1 MTVVLFCGGQ
11 GLRLRERA
19 HDVPKPLVPIGSE
32 PALYHLMRYYAHHGH
47 RHFVLCLGHRAEALV
62 EHFVNA
68 RGRVAA
74 EPRDDGSVRVI
85 LHADDGGPWTV
96 DLVPTAPAASIGE
109 RLRAVRCFVEGTVF
123 LCNYADGLSDLDL
136 PAFLAG
142 FAASGA
148 MAGLIS
154 VPAPWG
160 FHLVSVEA
168 GGRVSRVSSAEQS
181 GLRINGGFFAM
192 RREVFDHLG
201 PGEDLARDLFP
212 RLIAAGRL
220 FGYRHDGF
228 WACMDTPQDWR
239 ALSEIDAGGAA
250 PWKIWLPPAGARPTP
265 TAAAEAKALR

>member
-19 HDVPKPLVPIGSE
+19 NDVPKPLVPIGGE

-47 RHFVLCLGHRAEALV
+47 RHFVLCLAHGAQAMV
-62 EHFVNA
+62 EHFVSA

-85 LHADDGGPWTV
+85 LRADDGARWTV
-96 DLVPTAPAASIGE
+96 HLVPTAPAACVAE
-109 RLRAVRCFVEGTVF
+109 RLRAVRSFVEGPMF

-136 PAFLAG
+136 PAFLAD

-148 MAGLIS
+148 IAGLIS

-168 GGRVSRVSSAEQS
+168 DGRVSRLSSAEQS
-181 GLRINGGFFAM
+181 GLRINGGFCAM

-239 ALSEIDAGGAA
+239 TLSEIDAGGAA
-250 PWKIWLPPAGARPTP
+250 PWKIWLPQAGAGPAPTP
-265 TAAAEAKALR
+265 VAEVEALR

>member
-1 MTVVLFCGGQ
+1 M
-11 GLRLRERA
+11 
-19 HDVPKPLVPIGSE
+19 P
-32 PALYHLMRYYAHHGH
+32 
-47 RHFVLCLGHRAEALV
+47 GHRAETIV
-62 EHFVNA
+62 EHFASA
-68 RGRVAA
+68 RRRAVV

-85 LHADDGGPWTV
+85 LRADDGAPWTV
-96 DLVPTAPAASIGE
+96 DLVPTAPAACIGE
-109 RLRAVRCFVEGTVF
+109 RLRAARSFVEGPVF

-148 MAGLIS
+148 VAGLIS

-160 FHLVSVEA
+160 FHVVSVEP
-168 GGRVSRVSSAEQS
+168 GGRVSTVSSAEQS

-201 PGEDLARDLFP
+201 PGETLAPDLFP
-212 RLIAAGRL
+212 RLSAAGRL

-239 ALSEIDAGGAA
+239 TLSEIDARGAA
-250 PWKIWLPPAGARPTP
+250 PWKVWLAPTGARPT
-265 TAAAEAKALR
+265 TKAAAAAEALR